1 MRHLWKTSTSP
12 TRCGHDDQYPLWDI
26 ATNVHG
32 AMSQQTVQLI
42 EIGIVALGMSIVV
55 LRLSRQKLISF
66 RYTVGWLVLCGL
78 GLVAGLL
85 IPVLKPIADVLRIS
99 EVALVAT
106 SAVMVLLLVCIQL
119 SISISGLQ
127 RQLQDVTEEL
137 ALTRRRIEER
147 E

>member
-1 MRHLWKTSTSP
+1 
-12 TRCGHDDQYPLWDI
+12 
-26 ATNVHG
+26 
-32 AMSQQTVQLI
+32 MSQQTVQLI

-66 RYTVGWLVLCGL
+66 RYTVGWLILCGL

-85 IPVLKPIADVLRIS
+85 IPVLQPIADVLRIS